1 MTEVPQDLR
10 YTRTHEWAKFDADV
24 ATVGVDD
31 YAQNELGDL
40 TYLELPEPGTTVT
53 QNEPMGVIES
63 VKAAS
68 DLYAPISGEVIESNP
83 EATNA
88 PDLVNTSPYQQGWL
102 LRVRMSDPSEA
113 NNLMDAGDYEKF
125 LEEQGGGH

>member
-1 MTEVPQDLR
+1 MTEVPKDLR